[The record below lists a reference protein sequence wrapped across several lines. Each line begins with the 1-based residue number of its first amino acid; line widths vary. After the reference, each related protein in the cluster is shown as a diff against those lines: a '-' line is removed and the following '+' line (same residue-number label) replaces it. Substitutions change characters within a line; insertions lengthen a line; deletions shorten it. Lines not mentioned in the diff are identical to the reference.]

1 MARSHSVSER
11 ITSASISCVKRGRLR
26 RDTATPPTM
35 MAWAGMASSHFSKS
49 ASGVSSLAGIG
60 SDIECFA
67 NSRPAF
73 TDFLGPTLSIGI
85 DIEQLTGT
93 DESAELTQ
101 PCFHRTVSM
110 LAGFQPP
117 DAFPTVKKT

>member
-1 MARSHSVSER
+1 
-11 ITSASISCVKRGRLR
+11 
-26 RDTATPPTM
+26 
-35 MAWAGMASSHFSKS
+35 MASSHFLKS
-49 ASGVSSLAGIG
+49 ASGASSLAGIA

-93 DESAELTQ
+93 DESAEFGAAVFPSNCL
-101 PCFHRTVSM
+101 
-110 LAGFQPP
+110 
-117 DAFPTVKKT
+117 DARRLPTP